1 MFYSPSR
8 CTSWL
13 CAGFL
18 ILTAAW
24 AIPAIAQDDEVIEE
38 VIVRARH
45 FSEAVTDV
53 PATVSVLTAEQIQ
66 RAGIRRTADWIRL
79 IPGISIVDAAEVADT
94 QINIRGINSS
104 RDAENSI
111 AFIVDGILMSNTAAF
126 NREYSNAQQIEVL
139 KGPQGALY
147 GRNASAGAI
156 IVTTEQ
162 PREQFGADLRATV
175 AEDSTYQA
183 KAMITGPMGDS
194 AAYLLSGDFRQSDGY
209 YTNVFQSA
217 DIVDDFENFDI
228 DGRLLFDLGEN
239 TSLDAKAH
247 YGEVDA
253 AAITFNAVF
262 HLPAFA
268 SAFAPVLDPLFGA
281 GFAAF
286 FDEDSNDHNFIFQPN
301 IDSQNDQEALELS
314 LKLDHDADWGTVTAW
329 TLYSDYQNAFSA
341 DGTSGAFGFFN
352 LEPTCLQSSTDLTLA
367 GITLPPPQILL
378 PSDGSFGADPIFG
391 PYTPTTCDG
400 TQYQV
405 RDQEDI
411 SFEIRFA
418 SHADREVRWL
428 GGFYY
433 LNIDR
438 EVGVNLGIDQG
449 SGVTEALFV
458 PQMGANPTEQLVH
471 DQFDTDVYAFF
482 GQVAADAGENVELS
496 LALRYDKEERD
507 VTNLVPPCPP
517 ACTQYVDFTLDGMFT
532 GGAPLNPGLDPS
544 INPSGMI
551 LPKSASFDKLQPKFS
566 IRWDAT
572 DEWTL
577 FGNYGVG
584 FKSGGFNNQGSMA
597 TVDLFFNQ
605 PLGLDLVIHDQFDEE
620 TSDALEIGWKSV
632 FNNGDVAFNGAFY
645 RTTVSDMQFFEFL
658 VGPFGLLRVVSNI
671 DDVDIEGIELDL
683 AWDAADWLDI
693 QAGVNFIDSEI
704 KANSSR
710 PVTVGNKSPYTPDY
724 NGNIAALVDFPF
736 GNNLNF
742 VGSLYWQIVGPT
754 WFHTMQNNTRTTL
767 FELGFPGLGTANYS
781 KTQRDEYQTLDLRLG
796 VESESWS
803 ATIFGTN
810 ITDEEYLEENITA
823 PEFGGSFVHPGTLAR
838 WGVEFVYRL

>member
-1 MFYSPSR
+1 MANSPSPR
-8 CTSWL
+8 TSWL
-13 CAGFL
+13 CAGTL
-18 ILTAAW
+18 LLATGW
-24 AIPAIAQDDEVIEE
+24 NIPAIAQDDEVIDEI
-38 VIVRARH
+38 IVTARQ
-45 FSEAVTDV
+45 FAEAVTEV
-53 PATVSVLTAEQIQ
+53 PATVSVLTQQQIE
-66 RAGIRRTADWIRL
+66 RAGIRRTADWIKL
-79 IPGISIVDAAEVADT
+79 IPGVSIVDAAEVADT

-147 GRNASAGAI
+147 GRNASAGAV

-183 KAMITGPMGDS
+183 KAMITGPIGDS
-194 AAYLLSGDFRQSDGY
+194 AAYLLGGDFRQSDGY
-209 YTNVFQSA
+209 YTNSFQGT

-239 TSLDAKAH
+239 TSLDVKGH

-262 HLPAFA
+262 HLPTFA
-268 SAFAPVLDPLFGA
+268 SVLAPVFDPLFGA
-281 GFAAF
+281 GFASF
-286 FDEDSNDHNFIFQPN
+286 FDEDSNDHNFVFQPN

-314 LKLDHDADWGTVTAW
+314 LKLDHDADWGTLTAW

-352 LEPTCLQSSTDLTLA
+352 LEPTCVQTSTDLTVA
-367 GITLPPPQILL
+367 GVTLPPPQILL
-378 PSDGSFGADPIFG
+378 PSDGSFGAFPIFG

-411 SFEIRFA
+411 SFEIRLA
-418 SHADREVRWL
+418 SHADQKVRWL

-482 GQVAADAGENVELS
+482 GQVAADAGETVELA

-517 ACTQYVDFTLDGMFT
+517 ACTQFVDFTLDGMFT

-544 INPSGMI
+544 INPSGVI

-577 FGNYGVG
+577 FGNWGVG

-605 PLGLDLVIHDQFDEE
+605 PLGLDLVIQDQFDEE
-620 TSDALEIGWKSV
+620 TSGALEVGWKSV
-632 FNNGDVAFNGAFY
+632 FKDGDVAFNGAFY
-645 RTTVSDMQFFEFL
+645 HTTVTDMQFFEFL

-671 DDVDIEGIELDL
+671 DDVDIQGIELDL
-683 AWDAADWLDI
+683 AWAAADWLDI

-710 PVTVGNKSPYTPDY
+710 PATVGNKSPYTPDY
-724 NGNIAALVDFPF
+724 NGNFAALVDFPF
-736 GNNLNF
+736 GTNLNF
-742 VGSLYWQIVGPT
+742 VGSLYWQVVGPT
-754 WFHTMQNNTRTTL
+754 WFHTVQNNTRTTL
-767 FELGFPGLGTANYS
+767 FELGFPTLGTANYS

-796 VESESWS
+796 VESENWS
-803 ATIFGTN
+803 ATIFGKN
-810 ITDEEYLEENITA
+810 VTDEEYLEENITA
-823 PEFGGSFVHPGTLAR
+823 PEFGGSFVHPGTLSR
-838 WGVEFVYRL
+838 WGVEFIYRL